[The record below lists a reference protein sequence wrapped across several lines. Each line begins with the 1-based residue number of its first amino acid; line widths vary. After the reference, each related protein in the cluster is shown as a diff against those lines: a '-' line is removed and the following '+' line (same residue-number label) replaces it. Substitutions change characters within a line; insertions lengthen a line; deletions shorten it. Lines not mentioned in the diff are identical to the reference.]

1 MFAFVPFYFI
11 ALSTMKSEKDIMRCI
26 NAILISGFIVAVLAI
41 MQFVL
46 VSILG
51 LVEPGTSIDFATKYS
66 SHREMRATSVLAS
79 TNELGVFLGAC
90 LIFNFVFIY
99 FFPEYK
105 KRHYKKLYISFI
117 TMFSALILTLSRS
130 SIIGLT
136 ASILIISIIKKKIIP
151 ILMVSLFIVILTT
164 FIPLSLIS
172 RFESLITFNDPYY
185 TGTLRNQKV
194 WDAFWSAPFLGHGF
208 SITPTA
214 AQKLGL
220 KQEGVVSIGG
230 TDVGFLLTWCQ
241 IGAIGLS
248 IQLLLWFLFLRS
260 SYLCAKSDMISN
272 IYRSVSLAIFGILI
286 GFMIVNI
293 HFSPWECISLS
304 PTYYLLGAI
313 STSVYIRLKR
323 MKRCRIL

>member
-1 MFAFVPFYFI
+1 M
-11 ALSTMKSEKDIMRCI
+11 
-26 NAILISGFIVAVLAI
+26 G
-41 MQFVL
+41 
-46 VSILG
+46 
-51 LVEPGTSIDFATKYS
+51 SIDHAVHALTD
-66 SHREMRATSVLAS
+66 
-79 TNELGVFLGAC
+79 C
-90 LIFNFVFIY
+90 LPVV
-99 FFPEYK
+99 
-105 KRHYKKLYISFI
+105 S
-117 TMFSALILTLSRS
+117 LSRDFPLERTVS
-130 SIIGLT
+130 QFTHKGYGL
-136 ASILIISIIKKKIIP
+136 P
-151 ILMVSLFIVILTT
+151 
-164 FIPLSLIS
+164 
-172 RFESLITFNDPYY
+172 DP
-185 TGTLRNQKV
+185 TG
-194 WDAFWSAPFLGHGF
+194 
-208 SITPTA
+208 
-214 AQKLGL
+214 
-220 KQEGVVSIGG
+220 IGG